1 MGADDILCPECG
13 SDDLTG
19 SAAGSTIELS
29 CRRCGHRWIRTPTV
43 VCRRC
48 GTPNPYERQYWG
60 WAYDDVEEAKI
71 DTMASYDDILW
82 AEYRCRHCNLS
93 WTLEL
98 TRRTGRATQHV
109 TDGDELA

>member
-1 MGADDILCPECG
+1 MPTDDIVCPA

-19 SAAGSTIELS
+19 IPAGSTIELT
-29 CRRCGHRWIRTPTV
+29 CGACGHRWARTPTV

-48 GTPNPYERQYWG
+48 GTPDPYERQYWG
-60 WAYDDVEEAKI
+60 WAYDDLEAAKI

-93 WTLEL
+93 WKEERS
-98 TRRTGRATQHV
+98 RRTGRARSDNQ
-109 TDGDELA
+109 DGETAR